1 MDQVTIQLI
10 VSTVF
15 ILAGVLFM
23 SISASALLTRD
34 LSQPLST
41 SSVVF
46 VLTLSA
52 MPLFAGILVLAVL
65 VGAV

>member
-1 MDQVTIQLI
+1 MDQATIQLI

-23 SISASALLTRD
+23 SIAASALLTRD
-34 LSQPLST
+34 LSKPLSA

-46 VLTLSA
+46 ILTLSA

-65 VGAV
+65 AGAV